1 MFLYGELELGYRE
14 TPPLSD
20 LNKKGGGVYFERF

>member
-1 MFLYGELELGYRE
+1 MFLSRKHELRNME

-20 LNKKGGGVYFERF
+20 LNKKGGGVIF